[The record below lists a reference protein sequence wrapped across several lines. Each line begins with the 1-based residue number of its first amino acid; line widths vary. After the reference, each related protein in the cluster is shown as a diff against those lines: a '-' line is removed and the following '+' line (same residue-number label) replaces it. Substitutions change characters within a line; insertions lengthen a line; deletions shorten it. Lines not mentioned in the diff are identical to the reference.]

1 MPIHI
6 GKTQLSIREPSAHNR
21 RMVVAKSIAD
31 LIGRALSKSNTS
43 PEILA
48 EGQAKFEAEIAAAL
62 EPFVRDGVLV
72 EQIAARATIF
82 GYLAHTMT
90 P

>member
-1 MPIHI
+1 V
-6 GKTQLSIREPSAHNR
+6 T
-21 RMVVAKSIAD
+21 IAD